1 MSLPRCSR
9 FSEKGD
15 YMPKTENQKLK
26 LLLLKEYLEQNTDPD
41 HPASIHDL
49 MTWLEENGVSAERK
63 SVYRDIQLL
72 MDFGCDIIATKGKT
86 AGYYLAGG
94 SFDLAELKL
103 LADAVLASKFLT
115 ERKSSELLKKLGKL
129 TSRHRAVELR
139 RDLVVSGRVKSM
151 NESVIYNVDELHEA
165 IRKNSQI
172 SFRYF
177 EWDLKKERVYRKGTR
192 CASPFA
198 LCWDDENYYL
208 IAYTAEHGITH
219 FRVDKM
225 TNIRQTG
232 EPRIQTPETRK
243 LDLTRYG
250 KQVFGMYNGNLQ
262 NVRMRFENSLAGV
275 VIDRFG
281 KEIMLIPDGP
291 EHFTC
296 TAEVMVSPLFYGW
309 IASFGSRVLLLSP
322 ESVVSGFRA
331 CVDELARLYTS
342 QANNRI
348 QSERNSSHET

>member
-1 MSLPRCSR
+1 
-9 FSEKGD
+9 
-15 YMPKTENQKLK
+15 MPKTENQKMK
-26 LLLLKEYLEQNTDPD
+26 LLLLKDYLEQNTDPE

-49 MTWLEENGVSAERK
+49 MGWLEENGVSAERK

-72 MDFGCDIIATKGKT
+72 LDYGCDIVATKGKS
-86 AGYYLAGG
+86 AGYHMG
-94 SFDLAELKL
+94 SGAFDLAELKL

-129 TSRHRAVELR
+129 TSRHQAVELR

-151 NESVIYNVDELHEA
+151 NESVIYNVDALHEA
-165 IRKNSQI
+165 IRAGSQI

-177 EWDLKKERVYRKGTR
+177 EWGLSKERIYRKGART
-192 CASPFA
+192 ASPYA
-198 LCWDDENYYL
+198 LCWDNENYYL
-208 IAYTAEHGITH
+208 IAYTQEHGITH

-225 TNIRQTG
+225 SAIRQTG
-232 EPRIQTPETRK
+232 EPRVQTPETRE

-250 KQVFGMYNGNLQ
+250 KQVFGMYNGELQ
-262 NVRMRFENSLAGV
+262 TVRMRFENSLAGV

-296 TAEVMVSPLFYGW
+296 MAEVMVSPLFYGW
-309 IASFGSRVLLLSP
+309 IASFGPRVRLLSP
-322 ESVVSGFRA
+322 EAVVQGFSEHCSA
-331 CVDELARLYTS
+331 ILKQYT
-342 QANNRI
+342 
-348 QSERNSSHET
+348 TP

>member
-1 MSLPRCSR
+1 MAR
-9 FSEKGD
+9 
-15 YMPKTENQKLK
+15 TENQKLK
-26 LLLLKEYLEQNTDPD
+26 LLLLKDYLEQNTDPE

-49 MTWLEENGVSAERK
+49 MAYLEENGVSAERK
-63 SVYRDIQLL
+63 SIYRDIQLL
-72 MDFGCDIIATKGKT
+72 MDYGCDIVTTKGKS
-86 AGYYLAGG
+86 AGYYAAAGA
-94 SFDLAELKL
+94 FDLAELKL

-129 TSRHRAVELR
+129 TNRYQAVELR

-151 NESVIYNVDELHEA
+151 NESVIYNVDALHEA
-165 IRKNSQI
+165 IRGNSRI

-177 EWDLKKERVYRKGTR
+177 EWDVRKERVYRKGTR
-192 CASPFA
+192 SASPYA
-198 LCWDDENYYL
+198 LCWDNENYYL

-225 TNIRQTG
+225 SDIRQTG

-250 KQVFGMYNGNLQ
+250 KQVFGMYSGNLQ
-262 NVRMRFENSLAGV
+262 TVRMRFENSLAGV

-296 TAEVMVSPLFYGW
+296 MAEVMVSPLFYGW
-309 IASFGSRVLLLSP
+309 LASFGPRVKLLSP
-322 ESVVSGFRA
+322 SPVVEEFRRSVA
-331 CVDELARLYTS
+331 AIAALYEPD
-342 QANNRI
+342 Q
-348 QSERNSSHET
+348 